1 MKKERISVYQ
11 IQDDY
16 TLFGYFAKGFVNR
29 LKFAERII
37 DEFEEKI
44 DIEKVEHRY
53 LRIVPDKELGSC
65 LIKSEKG
72 KGAFKATVIYL

>member
-1 MKKERISVYQ
+1 MKQEKISVYP
-11 IQDDY
+11 IHDNY
-16 TLFGYFAKGFVNR
+16 ITSGYFAKGFVNR
-29 LKFAERII
+29 LEFAERII

-44 DIEKVEHRY
+44 NIEKVEHRY